1 MHNNFIKI
9 YWQFGGM
16 VSSLGLKIIGAVVV
30 TLSTRVILDSV
41 KTAKLRGHPVR
52 DVCTK
57 ILTKCPY
64 EVSSLLVVA
73 RMPMTK
79 ARASCLAISWN
90 LNSFS
95 SRLVR
100 CSWLG

>member
-1 MHNNFIKI
+1 MHNNFIEI

-16 VSSLGLKIIGAVVV
+16 VSSLDLKIIGAVVV
-30 TLSTRVILDSV
+30 TLSARVILDSV
-41 KTAKLRGHPVR
+41 KTAKLRGHRVR

-73 RMPMTK
+73 R
-79 ARASCLAISWN
+79 
-90 LNSFS
+90 
-95 SRLVR
+95 
-100 CSWLG
+100 

>member
-1 MHNNFIKI
+1 V
-9 YWQFGGM
+9 

-30 TLSTRVILDSV
+30 TLSARTVILDSV
-41 KTAKLRGHPVR
+41 KTAKLRGHRVQ

-73 RMPMTK
+73 Q
-79 ARASCLAISWN
+79 
-90 LNSFS
+90 
-95 SRLVR
+95 
-100 CSWLG
+100 